1 MKKIISLVLLL
12 VLLAGCGAQTPETT
26 QPPTQTVPA
35 FTGQAPVETESQLQF
50 GGVFGLYLNG
60 DEVSVNLPGQFVGQ
74 LLDQSCMGAYSDD
87 QLSFLTYT
95 LSDASVEDLKLSIE
109 EEAYNARESGWYKS
123 HGMGEEIDGFTTM
136 YIIYD
141 DSAYSYYAWKELESS
156 VLFLSA
162 ELEDMDM
169 ELAELLG
176 TVEIVAE

>member
-26 QPPTQTVPA
+26 QLPTETVPE

-60 DEVSVNLPGQFVGQ
+60 DEVTVNLPGQFVGQ

-169 ELAELLG
+169 ELAEMLG

>member
-109 EEAYNARESGWYKS
+109 QEAYNARESGWYKS